1 GAVDATPTP
10 TVRGKEAPPSSPT
23 AAQPP
28 QSAAPSAAEPL
39 ARRDAGP
46 SSLGDGERGLHAPP
60 ASPCPED
67 MALVAGQVCVDRWEA
82 ALVVVLPD
90 GEEKDW
96 SPYRSPPP
104 ERVPVGPTG
113 ARLRAV
119 SRAGVVPQ
127 GYLSGAQAAEACAAA
142 GKRLCQPEE
151 WERACRGP
159 DDTAFPYG
167 DERRRGVCNDG
178 GRSAHPV
185 KQAFASLRLPD
196 DRMWYEGMQNPLINQ
211 LDHTVARTGEH
222 SGCTNAYGTFDMVG
236 NLHEWVDDPAGTFR
250 GGFYM
255 DTKIN
260 GDGCEYATTAH
271 PFDYHDYSTGFRCCL
286 DPRDGG

>member
-1 GAVDATPTP
+1 
-10 TVRGKEAPPSSPT
+10 
-23 AAQPP
+23 
-28 QSAAPSAAEPL
+28 
-39 ARRDAGP
+39 
-46 SSLGDGERGLHAPP
+46 
-60 ASPCPED
+60 
-67 MALVAGQVCVDRWEA
+67 MALVDGQVCVDRWEA
-82 ALVVVLPD
+82 SLVVVAPD
-90 GEEKDW
+90 GAETAW
-96 SPYRSPPP
+96 SPYQSPPP
-104 ERVPVGPTG
+104 ERVSVGPKG

-159 DDTAFPYG
+159 NDTTFPYG
-167 DERRRGVCNDG
+167 DERQRGVCNDG

-222 SGCTNAYGTFDMVG
+222 AGCTNAYGTFDMVG

-250 GGFYM
+250 GGFYL

-286 DPRDGG
+286 DPRDGD